1 MDPTSQLVYAHPPEN
16 GLDALRKRINSR
28 RRKGRAAASAL
39 LLIAAFAIVFWP
51 NGAPRDAGPSEASIA
66 HAAKDG
72 QLLKI
77 ENGAAMEVPTDRKN
91 VRLYWVMALNADQQA
106 DSGA

>member
-1 MDPTSQLVYAHPPEN
+1 MDPTSQLVYARPPEN

-28 RRKGRAAASAL
+28 RRRRHATASAL
-39 LLIAAFAIVFWP
+39 LLLAALTIVFWP
-51 NGAPRDAGPSEASIA
+51 NGVQRDAGTPEAPIA
-66 HAAKDG
+66 HTGNDG

-77 ENGAAMEVPTDRKN
+77 ENGAAMEVPTDREN
-91 VRLYWVMALNADQQA
+91 VRLYWVMALNADQRA

>member
-1 MDPTSQLVYAHPPEN
+1 MDPTSQLVYARPPEN

-28 RRKGRAAASAL
+28 RRKGRAAAGGL
-39 LLIAAFAIVFWP
+39 FLIAAFTIVFWP
-51 NGAPRDAGPSEASIA
+51 NGAPHDSGPPEVSIA
-66 HAAKDG
+66 RTSSGG

-77 ENGAAMEVPTDRKN
+77 ENGAAMEVPTDRDN
-91 VRLYWVMALNADQQA
+91 VRLYWVMALNDDQRA